1 MGDLEF
7 CMENFHKPRLS
18 KLAEYV
24 LTETDY
30 SYQFY
35 SPPAVETYLIQ
46 IEISQ
51 QFILSVS
58 YLPIEISDDVPF
70 LFLQFHCLIGELTGS
85 PSNELLTTMSDA
97 NNATELSSFHI
108 KENEIY
114 IKSVLAEDP
123 ESSLDLRKIAFSLGI
138 FQNNLLD
145 HQESLRALV

>member
-1 MGDLEF
+1 ML
-7 CMENFHKPRLS
+7 
-18 KLAEYV
+18 
-24 LTETDY
+24 
-30 SYQFY
+30 
-35 SPPAVETYLIQ
+35 
-46 IEISQ
+46 
-51 QFILSVS
+51 
-58 YLPIEISDDVPF
+58 
-70 LFLQFHCLIGELTGS
+70 
-85 PSNELLTTMSDA
+85 DA